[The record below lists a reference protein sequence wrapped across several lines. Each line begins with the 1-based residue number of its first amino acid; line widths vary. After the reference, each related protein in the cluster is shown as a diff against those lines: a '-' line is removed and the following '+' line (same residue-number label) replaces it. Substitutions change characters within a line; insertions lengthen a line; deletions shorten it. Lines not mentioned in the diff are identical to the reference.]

1 MKYYSKLS
9 ILLTVFLALSGAVL
23 AQQVP
28 APPPPPPKPVV
39 KPTPAAVT
47 VPAVPQDDNGGVV
60 TIREVRVPVTVLDDK
75 KQPVPGLTR
84 ADFVITEDK
93 KPQAVLGFSDEKSN
107 PPVYVA
113 VLMDTSPST
122 AGKLKFEKEAAKNFI
137 YSVMRLRKDQAAFV
151 TFDHEIK
158 LLQDFTA
165 KQDALDKAIDNVK
178 HTGTNT
184 ALYDAVWQMC
194 DEKMRTVPGRRV
206 IVIITD
212 GEDTYSRARLDEAI
226 DLANRTETTIF
237 AVSTKAGFL
246 GSVPGVSAGT
256 VKDDVDRKLERLARE
271 TGGEVFFTGDILDLE
286 KAFTRISKELRSQYI
301 LTYRPDNVAFDG
313 TERKIEVRL
322 AQKNDDYKIRAKK
335 SYRAVND
342 NVKKQ

>member
-1 MKYYSKLS
+1 MRSFTKFLMLFA
-9 ILLTVFLALSGAVL
+9 LLLSGLVAVA
-23 AQQVP
+23 AQTP
-28 APPPPPPKPVV
+28 APKAS
-39 KPTPAAVT
+39 PTPAAQE
-47 VPAVPQDDNGGVV
+47 PDGDGGRVR
-60 TIREVRVPVTVLDDK
+60 IREVRVPVTVLDGK
-75 KQPVPGLTR
+75 KQPVSGLTQG
-84 ADFVITEDK
+84 DFVVMEDK
-93 KPQAVLGFSDEKSN
+93 TPQAILSFSDEKSN

-151 TFDHEIK
+151 TFDHEVN
-158 LLQDFTA
+158 LRQDFTT
-165 KQDALDKAIDNVK
+165 KQDLLDKAVDSVK
-178 HTGTNT
+178 TTGTHT

-194 DEKMRTVPGRRV
+194 DEKMRTTPGRRV
-206 IVIITD
+206 IVVITD

-246 GSVPGVSAGT
+246 GTVPGVGAGT
-256 VKDDVDRKLERLARE
+256 VKDDTDKKLERLARE

-286 KAFTRISKELRSQYI
+286 KAFTRISKELRSQYV
-301 LTYRPDNVAFDG
+301 LRYRPSNDRYDG

-322 AQKNDDYKIRAKK
+322 ANQNGDYKIRAKK

-342 NVKKQ
+342 NINKP

>member
-1 MKYYSKLS
+1 LCAG
-9 ILLTVFLALSGAVL
+9 LAPAA
-23 AQQVP
+23 AQQ
-28 APPPPPPKPVV
+28 PKAT
-39 KPTPAAVT
+39 PTPAPT
-47 VPAVPQDDNGGVV
+47 PEQDDSGGVV
-60 TIREVRVPVTVLDDK
+60 RIREVRVPITVLDK
-75 KQPVPGLTR
+75 KGQPVGGLTQS
-84 ADFVITEDK
+84 DFVVTEDK
-93 KPQAVLGFSDEKSN
+93 APQTLTGFFDEKSLQ
-107 PPVYVA
+107 PVHVA

-137 YSVMRLRKDQAAFV
+137 YSVMKLRKDEAAFA

-158 LLQDFTA
+158 LLQDFTRN
-165 KQDALDKAIDNVK
+165 QDLLDKAVDSVK
-178 HTGTNT
+178 TTGTHT

-194 DEKMRTVPGRRV
+194 DEKMRGVQGARRV

-226 DLANRTETTIF
+226 DIANRTETIVF

-271 TGGEVFFTGDILDLE
+271 TGGEAFFTGDILNLE

-301 LTYRPDNVAFDG
+301 LTYKPANDRYDG

-322 AQKNDDYKIRAKK
+322 ARPNGDYKIRAKK
-335 SYRAVND
+335 SYTAIND
-342 NVKKQ
+342 NIRRP

>member
-1 MKYYSKLS
+1 MRSFTKLFS
-9 ILLTVFLALSGAVL
+9 CCAVL
-23 AQQVP
+23 LLSFSLAAAQQA
-28 APPPPPPKPVV
+28 APPKIS
-39 KPTPAAVT
+39 PTPT
-47 VPAVPQDDNGGVV
+47 PEQDINDGVV
-60 TIREVRVPVTVLDDK
+60 RIREVRVPVTVLDNK
-75 KQPVPGLTR
+75 KQPVGGLTR
-84 ADFVITEDK
+84 ADFVIMEDK
-93 KPQAVLGFSDEKSN
+93 TPQAVLGFNDEKNS

-151 TFDHEIK
+151 TFDHEVN
-158 LLQDFTA
+158 LQQDFTN
-165 KQDALDKAIDNVK
+165 KQDLLDKAVDAVK
-178 HTGTNT
+178 TTGTHT
-184 ALYDAVWQMC
+184 ALYDAVWQIC
-194 DEKMRTVPGRRV
+194 DQKMRWQEGRRV

-226 DLANRTETTIF
+226 DIANRTETIVF

-256 VKDDVDRKLERLARE
+256 VKDDVDHKLEQLARE

-301 LTYRPDNVAFDG
+301 LTYKPANDRYDG

-322 AQKNDDYKIRAKK
+322 AKPGDNYKIRAKK

-342 NVKKQ
+342 NINKP